1 MNETVI
7 DTALVAAYILIGI
20 AAIAAVIFP
29 IFHLAMDFKKA
40 KGALIGVLVLAAILF
55 LGYSLATDE
64 VYQGFAVSPNASQW
78 IGGGIIATFILIGL
92 AFLAAVYNEISK
104 FFR

>member
-7 DTALVAAYILIGI
+7 DIAIVATYILIGI
-20 AAIAAVIFP
+20 AAVTAVVFP

-55 LGYSLATDE
+55 LGYALATDE
-64 VYQGFAVSPNASQW
+64 VYQGFTISPTASKW
-78 IGGGIIATFILIGL
+78 IGGGIIATFILGGL
-92 AFLAAVYNEISK
+92 AFLTAVYNEISK
-104 FFR
+104 FFK